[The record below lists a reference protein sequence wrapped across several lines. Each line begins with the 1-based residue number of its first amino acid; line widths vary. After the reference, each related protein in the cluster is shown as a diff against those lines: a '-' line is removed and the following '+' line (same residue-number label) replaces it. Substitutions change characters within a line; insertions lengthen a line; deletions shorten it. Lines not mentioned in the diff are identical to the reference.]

1 MKQTKD
7 FKVFEKKDFGNS
19 VLLRLRSKEPLL
31 TILPGQFANVQ
42 VEGSSK
48 TYLRRPISI
57 HDVDYANNEL
67 SLLIQKVG
75 EGTKRLAEL
84 KYADKVNL
92 VYPLGKGFT
101 LPSQGEKVL
110 LVGGGIGIAP
120 LFYLASHC
128 LKAGATPVMLLG
140 AKTAADL
147 IRLKDFEKH
156 GEVLV
161 TTEDGSLGE
170 KGFVTAHSIWKT
182 CEFSKIYVCG
192 PKPMMMAVAALAKEK
207 GIWCEV
213 SLENRMACGIGA
225 CLCCVEDTV
234 DGNVCVC
241 KEGPVFNINQ
251 LKW

>member
-1 MKQTKD
+1 MKQTTD
-7 FKVFEKKDFGNS
+7 FKVQDRKDYGDA
-19 VLLRLRSKEPLL
+19 VLLRLRSKSQLL

-42 VEGSSK
+42 VDGSSK

-57 HDVDYANNEL
+57 HDVDDANNEL

-75 EGTKRLAEL
+75 EGTKRLGGL
-84 KYADKVNL
+84 KYGDKVNL
-92 VYPLGKGFT
+92 VYPLGTGYT
-101 LPSQGEKVL
+101 MPAPNERVL

-120 LFYLASHC
+120 LYYFAKMLN
-128 LKAGATPVMLLG
+128 KKGVRPTMLLG
-140 AKTAADL
+140 GKSKDTLLRLADY
-147 IRLKDFEKH
+147 EKQ
-156 GEVLV
+156 GEVFV

-170 KGFVTAHSIWKT
+170 KGFVTAHSMWKDH
-182 CEFSKIYVCG
+182 EFDKIYVCG
-192 PKPMMMAVAALAKEK
+192 PKLMMKAVAAIAKEK
-207 GIWCEV
+207 KIWCEV

-241 KEGPVFNINQ
+241 KEGPVFNIDR